1 MALLTDFGYTSE
13 QKMMR
18 ESLLKL
24 AQKELPVEKIRQL
37 DDEGLWPKQAY
48 DALAKAGWLGLPYP
62 EEYGGLNGSYKDL
75 AILLET
81 LSYHYACLGTT
92 YMTSAIY
99 AGLQLLHNGSEK
111 LKREYM
117 MPMIEGKIYLAFAL
131 TEPQTGSDAA
141 AIKTCAIR
149 KDGDYVL
156 SGQKWFITSAHVAD
170 YLVVVAKTD
179 PSAQPV
185 HKGFSIFLVDTK
197 AKGVSM
203 LPIKTMGR
211 HTTHTNQVYFDD
223 VRIPAENLIGEE
235 NRGWKLLMRG
245 LDLERMAIA
254 ACGAGNAQHAI
265 DIAQDYATQ
274 RIQFGVP
281 ISSHQ
286 VIQHKLADMRI
297 KAELA
302 RLVTYRTAEMLDAG
316 ADTRMETAIAKIVA
330 TDCDFE
336 CANIGMQIM
345 GGAGYS
351 MEHDMQRLFRDSRLG
366 PIGGG
371 SNEIQRNIM
380 AKLMGLV

>member
-1 MALLTDFGYTSE
+1 MPMLTDFGFTPE

-18 ESLLKL
+18 ESLLRL
-24 AQKELPVEKIRQL
+24 ARRELPDEEIRRI
-37 DDEGLWPKQAY
+37 DEEGGWPKAAY
-48 DALAKAGWLGLPYP
+48 DAMARDGWLGLIYP
-62 EEYGGLNGSYKDL
+62 EEYGGMGGSYKDL
-75 AILLET
+75 AVLLET

-92 YMTSAIY
+92 YMTSPIY
-99 AGLQLLHNGSEK
+99 SGLQLLHNGSEY
-111 LKREYM
+111 LKRNYM
-117 MPMIEGKIYLAFAL
+117 QPMLEGKNYMAFAL

-141 AIKTCAIR
+141 AIKTHAV
-149 KDGDYVL
+149 KKGGDYVL
-156 SGQKWFITSAHVAD
+156 SGQKWFITSAHMAD

-179 PSAQPV
+179 REAMPV
-185 HKGFSIFLVDTK
+185 HNGFSLFLVDAK
-197 AKGVSM
+197 APGVNM
-203 LPIKTMGR
+203 LPIKTLGR
-211 HTTHTNQVYFDD
+211 HTTHTNQIYFDE
-223 VRIPAENLIGEE
+223 VRVPADRLIGEE
-235 NRGWKLLMRG
+235 NKGWKKLMRG
-245 LDLERMAIA
+245 LNLERMAIA

-265 DIAQDYATQ
+265 DIATDYAKQ
-274 RIQFGVP
+274 RVQFGVP

-302 RLVTYRTAEMLDAG
+302 RLVTFRTAEMLDAG
-316 ADTRMETAIAKIVA
+316 EDTRMETAIAKIVA

-336 CANIGMQIM
+336 TANIGMQVM

-380 AKLMGLV
+380 AKLMGL

>member
-1 MALLTDFGYTSE
+1 MPMLTDFGFTPE

-24 AQKELPVEKIRQL
+24 ARRELPDQKIRQI
-37 DDEGLWPKQAY
+37 DEEGGWPQEAY
-48 DALAKAGWLGLPYP
+48 RAMARDGWLGLIYP
-62 EEYGGLNGSYKDL
+62 EEHGGLGGSYKDL
-75 AILLET
+75 AVLLET

-92 YMTSAIY
+92 YMTSPIY
-99 AGLQLLHNGSEK
+99 AGLQLLHNGSDY
-111 LKREYM
+111 LKRNYM
-117 MPMIEGKIYLAFAL
+117 EPMIRGENYMAFAL

-141 AIKTCAIR
+141 AIKTHAVR
-149 KDGDYVL
+149 RGGDYIL
-156 SGQKWFITSAHVAD
+156 SGQKWFITSAHMAD
-170 YLVVVAKTD
+170 YIVVVAKTD
-179 PSAQPV
+179 PEAMPI
-185 HKGFSIFLVDTK
+185 HGGFSLFLVD
-197 AKGVSM
+197 ARASGVSM
-203 LPIKTMGR
+203 LPIRTMGR
-211 HTTHTNQVYFDD
+211 HTTHTNQIYFDE
-223 VRIPAENLIGEE
+223 VRVPADRLIGEE

-245 LDLERMAIA
+245 LNLERMAIA

-265 DIAQDYATQ
+265 DIAMDYATQ
-274 RIQFGVP
+274 RVQFGVP

-302 RLVTYRTAEMLDAG
+302 RLVTFRTAEMLDAG
-316 ADTRMETAIAKIVA
+316 EDTRMETAIAKIVA

-336 CANIGMQIM
+336 AAHIGMQVM

-380 AKLMGLV
+380 AKLMGL

>member
-1 MALLTDFGYTSE
+1 MPMLTDFGFTPE

-24 AQKELPVEKIRQL
+24 AQKELPPEEIRRL
-37 DDEGLWPKQAY
+37 DEEGGWPKQAY
-48 DALAKAGWLGLPYP
+48 DALARDGWLGLVYP
-62 EEYGGLNGSYKDL
+62 ERYGGMAGSYKDM
-75 AILLET
+75 AVLLET

-92 YMTSAIY
+92 YMTSVIY
-99 AGLQLLHNGSEK
+99 AGLQLLHNGTEE
-111 LKREYM
+111 LRQQYM
-117 MPMIEGKIYLAFAL
+117 VPMLQGQIYLAFAL

-141 AIKTCAIR
+141 AIKTHAVR
-149 KDGDYVL
+149 RGGDYVI

-170 YLVVVAKTD
+170 HLVVVVKTD
-179 PSAQPV
+179 PQALPV
-185 HKGFSIFLVDTK
+185 HNGFSLFLVDTK
-197 AKGVSM
+197 APGVSM
-203 LPIKTMGR
+203 LPIRTMGR
-211 HTTHTNQVYFDD
+211 HTTHTNQVYFDE
-223 VRIPAENLIGEE
+223 VRVPAANLIGEE

-245 LDLERMAIA
+245 LNLERMAIA

-265 DIAQDYATQ
+265 DIARDYATQ
-274 RIQFGVP
+274 RVQFGVP

-302 RLVTYRTAEMLDAG
+302 RLVTYRTAELMDAG
-316 ADTRMETAIAKIVA
+316 EDARMETAIAKIVA

-336 CANIGMQIM
+336 NAHIGMQVM

-371 SNEIQRNIM
+371 SNEIQRNII
-380 AKLMGLV
+380 AKLMGI

>member
-1 MALLTDFGYTSE
+1 MPMLTDYGFTPE

-24 AQKELPVEKIRQL
+24 AQKELPAEEIRRM
-37 DDEGLWPKQAY
+37 DEEGGWPTQAY
-48 DALAKAGWLGLPYP
+48 QAMAKAGWLGLPYP
-62 EEYGGLNGSYKDL
+62 EKYGGLEGSYKDM
-75 AILLET
+75 AVLLET

-92 YMTSAIY
+92 YMTSVIY
-99 AGLQLLHNGSEK
+99 AGLQLLHNGTEEMR
-111 LKREYM
+111 LQYLV
-117 MPMIEGKIYLAFAL
+117 PMIQGQIYLAFAL

-141 AIKTCAIR
+141 AIKTHAVR
-149 KDGDYVL
+149 KGGDYFL
-156 SGQKWFITSAHVAD
+156 TGQKWFITSAHMAD
-170 YLVVVAKTD
+170 HLVVVAKTD
-179 PSAQPV
+179 PQAMPV
-185 HKGFSIFLVDTK
+185 HNGFSIFLVDAK

-203 LPIKTMGR
+203 LPIRTLGR
-211 HTTHTNQVYFDD
+211 HTTHTNQVYFDE
-223 VRIPAENLIGEE
+223 VRVPAENLIGEE

-245 LDLERMAIA
+245 LNLERMAIA

-265 DIAQDYATQ
+265 DIATDYAKQ
-274 RIQFGVP
+274 RVQFGVP

-302 RLVTYRTAEMLDAG
+302 RLVTFRTAEMMDAG
-316 ADTRMETAIAKIVA
+316 VDTRMETAIAKIVA
-330 TDCDFE
+330 TDCDFDN
-336 CANIGMQIM
+336 ANIGMQVM

-371 SNEIQRNIM
+371 SNEIQRNII
-380 AKLMGLV
+380 AKLMDL

>member
-1 MALLTDFGYTSE
+1 MPMLTDFGFTPE

-24 AQKELPVEKIRQL
+24 AQKELPPDEIRRL
-37 DDEGLWPKQAY
+37 DEEGGWPKQAY
-48 DALAKAGWLGLPYP
+48 QALAKAGWLGLPYP
-62 EEYGGLNGSYKDL
+62 EEYGGLAGSYKDM
-75 AILLET
+75 AVLLET

-92 YMTSAIY
+92 YMTSVIY
-99 AGLQLLHNGSEK
+99 AGLQLLHNGSEE
-111 LKREYM
+111 LKQEYM
-117 MPMIEGKIYLAFAL
+117 VPMIRGDLYLAFAL

-141 AIKTCAIR
+141 AIKTHAVKR
-149 KDGDYVL
+149 GGDYVL

-170 YLVVVAKTD
+170 HLVVVAKTD
-179 PSAQPV
+179 PQAMPV
-185 HKGFSIFLVDTK
+185 HNGFSIFLVDAK
-197 AKGVSM
+197 APGVSM
-203 LPIKTMGR
+203 LPIATMGR
-211 HTTHTNQVYFDD
+211 HTTHTNQVYFDE
-223 VRIPAENLIGEE
+223 VRVPASHLIGEE

-245 LDLERMAIA
+245 LNLERMAIA

-274 RIQFGVP
+274 RVQFGVP

-302 RLVTYRTAEMLDAG
+302 RLVTYRTAEMMDAG
-316 ADTRMETAIAKIVA
+316 EDTRMETAIAKIVA
-330 TDCDFE
+330 TDCDFDN
-336 CANIGMQIM
+336 ANIGMQVM

-380 AKLMGLV
+380 AKLMGL

>member
-1 MALLTDFGYTSE
+1 MPMLTDFGFTPE

-24 AQKELPVEKIRQL
+24 ARTELPEEKIRIM
-37 DDEGLWPKQAY
+37 DEEGGWPKQAY
-48 DALAKAGWLGLPYP
+48 DAMARDGWLGLIYP
-62 EEYGGLNGSYKDL
+62 EEYGGLNGTYKDL
-75 AILLET
+75 AVLLET

-92 YMTSAIY
+92 YMTSPIY
-99 AGLQLLHNGSEK
+99 AGLQLLHNGSEY
-111 LKREYM
+111 LKRNYM
-117 MPMIEGKIYLAFAL
+117 HPMIEGKNYMAFAL

-141 AIKTCAIR
+141 AIKTHAV
-149 KDGDYVL
+149 KKGGDYVL
-156 SGQKWFITSAHVAD
+156 SGQKWFITSAHMAD

-179 PSAQPV
+179 REAMPV
-185 HKGFSIFLVDTK
+185 HNGFSLFLVDAK
-197 AKGVSM
+197 AHGVSM
-203 LPIKTMGR
+203 LPIRTMGR
-211 HTTHTNQVYFDD
+211 HTTHTNQIYFDE
-223 VRIPAENLIGEE
+223 VRLPADRLIGEE
-235 NRGWKLLMRG
+235 NKGWKTLMRG
-245 LDLERMAIA
+245 LNLERMAIA

-265 DIAQDYATQ
+265 DIAVDYAKE
-274 RIQFGVP
+274 RVQFGVP

-302 RLVTYRTAEMLDAG
+302 RLVTFRTAEMLDAG
-316 ADTRMETAIAKIVA
+316 EDTRMETAIAKIVA

-336 CANIGMQIM
+336 TANIGIQVM

-366 PIGGG
+366 PLGGG

-380 AKLMGLV
+380 AKLMGL

>member
-1 MALLTDFGYTSE
+1 MPMLTDFGFTPE

-24 AQKELPVEKIRQL
+24 ARTELPEEKIRIM
-37 DDEGLWPKQAY
+37 DEEGGWPKQAY
-48 DALAKAGWLGLPYP
+48 DAMARDGWLGLIYP
-62 EEYGGLNGSYKDL
+62 EEYGGLNGTYKDL
-75 AILLET
+75 AVLLET

-92 YMTSAIY
+92 YMTSPIY
-99 AGLQLLHNGSEK
+99 AGLQLLHNGSEY
-111 LKREYM
+111 LKRNYM
-117 MPMIEGKIYLAFAL
+117 QPMIKGKNYMAFAL

-141 AIKTCAIR
+141 AIKTHAV
-149 KDGDYVL
+149 KKGGDYVL
-156 SGQKWFITSAHVAD
+156 SGQKWFITSAHMAD

-179 PSAQPV
+179 REAMPV
-185 HKGFSIFLVDTK
+185 HNGFSLFLVDAK
-197 AKGVSM
+197 AHGVSM
-203 LPIKTMGR
+203 LPIRTMGR
-211 HTTHTNQVYFDD
+211 HTTHTNQIYFDE
-223 VRIPAENLIGEE
+223 VRLPADRLIGEE
-235 NRGWKLLMRG
+235 NKGWKTLMRG
-245 LDLERMAIA
+245 LNLERMAIA

-265 DIAQDYATQ
+265 DIAVDYAKE
-274 RIQFGVP
+274 RVQFGVP

-302 RLVTYRTAEMLDAG
+302 RLVTFRTAEMLDAG
-316 ADTRMETAIAKIVA
+316 EDTRMETAIAKIVA

-336 CANIGMQIM
+336 TANIGIQVM

-366 PIGGG
+366 PLGGG

-380 AKLMGLV
+380 AKLMGL

>member
-1 MALLTDFGYTSE
+1 MPMLTDFGFTVE

-24 AQKELPVEKIRQL
+24 AQKELPPDEIRRL
-37 DDEGLWPKQAY
+37 DEDGSWPMQAY
-48 DALAKAGWLGLPYP
+48 KALAEAGWLGLPYP
-62 EEYGGLNGSYKDL
+62 EEYGGLAGSYKDL
-75 AILLET
+75 AVLLET

-92 YMTSAIY
+92 YMTSVIY
-99 AGLQLLHNGSEK
+99 AGLQLLHNGTEQ
-111 LKREYM
+111 LKQQYM
-117 MPMIEGKIYLAFAL
+117 VPMIQGKIYLAFAL

-141 AIKTCAIR
+141 AIKTHAVKR
-149 KDGDYVL
+149 DGDYVL
-156 SGQKWFITSAHVAD
+156 TGQKWFITSAHVAD
-170 YLVVVAKTD
+170 HLVVVAKTD
-179 PSAQPV
+179 PAAQPV
-185 HKGFSIFLVDTK
+185 HNGFSIFLVDAK
-197 AKGVSM
+197 AAGVSM

-211 HTTHTNQVYFDD
+211 HTTHTNQVYFDQ
-223 VRIPAENLIGEE
+223 VRVPASHLIGEE

-245 LDLERMAIA
+245 LNLERMAIA

-265 DIAQDYATQ
+265 DIAVDYATQ

-302 RLVTYRTAEMLDAG
+302 RLVTYRTAEMMDAG
-316 ADTRMETAIAKIVA
+316 VDARMETAIAKIVA
-330 TDCDFE
+330 TDCDFDS
-336 CANIGMQIM
+336 ANIGMQVM

-351 MEHDMQRLFRDSRLG
+351 MEHEMQRLFRDSRLG

-380 AKLMGLV
+380 AKLMGL

>member
-1 MALLTDFGYTSE
+1 MPMLTDFGFTPE

-24 AQKELPVEKIRQL
+24 AQKELPPDEIRRL
-37 DDEGLWPKQAY
+37 DEEAGWPTQAY
-48 DALAKAGWLGLPYP
+48 QALAKAGWLGLPYP
-62 EEYGGLNGSYKDL
+62 EQYGGMGGSYKDL
-75 AILLET
+75 AVLLET

-92 YMTSAIY
+92 YMTSVIY
-99 AGLQLLHNGSEK
+99 AGLQLLHNGSEQ
-111 LKREYM
+111 LKQEYM
-117 MPMIEGKIYLAFAL
+117 VPMIEGKLYLAFAL

-141 AIKTCAIR
+141 AIKTHAVR
-149 KDGDYVL
+149 KGGDYVL
-156 SGQKWFITSAHVAD
+156 TGQKWFITSAHMAD

-179 PSAQPV
+179 PQASPV
-185 HKGFSIFLVDTK
+185 HNGFSMFLVDAK

-203 LPIKTMGR
+203 LPIRTMGR
-211 HTTHTNQVYFDD
+211 HTTHTNQIYFDE
-223 VRIPAENLIGEE
+223 VRVPASHIIGEE

-245 LDLERMAIA
+245 LNLERMAIA

-265 DIAQDYATQ
+265 DVAKDYATQ
-274 RIQFGVP
+274 RVQFGVP

-286 VIQHKLADMRI
+286 VIQHKIADMRI

-302 RLVTYRTAEMLDAG
+302 RLVTYRTAEMMDAG
-316 ADTRMETAIAKIVA
+316 EDTRMETAIAKIVA
-330 TDCDFE
+330 TDCDFDN
-336 CANIGMQIM
+336 ANIGMQVM

-380 AKLMGLV
+380 AKLMGL

>member
-1 MALLTDFGYTSE
+1 MPMLTDFGFTPE

-24 AQKELPVEKIRQL
+24 AQKELPPDEIRRL
-37 DDEGLWPKQAY
+37 DEEAGWPTQAY
-48 DALAKAGWLGLPYP
+48 QALAKAGWLGLPYP
-62 EEYGGLNGSYKDL
+62 EEYGGMGGSYKDL
-75 AILLET
+75 AVLLET

-92 YMTSAIY
+92 YMTSVIY
-99 AGLQLLHNGSEK
+99 AGLQLLHNGSEQ
-111 LKREYM
+111 LKQEYM
-117 MPMIEGKIYLAFAL
+117 VPMIEGKLYLAFAL

-141 AIKTCAIR
+141 AIKTHAVR
-149 KDGDYVL
+149 KGGDYVL
-156 SGQKWFITSAHVAD
+156 SGQKWFITSAHMAD

-179 PSAQPV
+179 PQASPV
-185 HKGFSIFLVDTK
+185 HNGFSMFLVDAK

-203 LPIKTMGR
+203 LPIRTMGR
-211 HTTHTNQVYFDD
+211 HTTHTNQIYFDE
-223 VRIPAENLIGEE
+223 VRVPASHIIGEE

-245 LDLERMAIA
+245 LNLERMAIA

-265 DIAQDYATQ
+265 DIARDYATQ
-274 RIQFGVP
+274 RVQFGVP

-286 VIQHKLADMRI
+286 VIQHKIADMRI

-302 RLVTYRTAEMLDAG
+302 RLVTYRTAEMMDAG
-316 ADTRMETAIAKIVA
+316 EDTRMETAIAKIVA
-330 TDCDFE
+330 TDCDFDN
-336 CANIGMQIM
+336 ANIGMQVM

-380 AKLMGLV
+380 AKLMGL

>member
-1 MALLTDFGYTSE
+1 MPMLSDYGFTPE

-24 AQKELPVEKIRQL
+24 ARKELPDEKIRQM
-37 DDEGLWPKQAY
+37 DEESSWPVDAY
-48 DALAKAGWLGLPYP
+48 KAMARDGWLGLLYP
-62 EEYGGLNGSYKDL
+62 EEYGGLSGSYKDL
-75 AILLET
+75 AVLLET

-92 YMTSAIY
+92 YMTSVIY
-99 AGLQLLHNGSEK
+99 AGLQLLHNGSEQM
-111 LKREYM
+111 KRDYM
-117 MPMIEGKIYLAFAL
+117 VPMIQGKNYMAFAL

-141 AIKTCAIR
+141 AIKSHAVKR
-149 KDGDYVL
+149 GGDYIL
-156 SGQKWFITSAHVAD
+156 SGQKWFITSAHMAD

-179 PSAQPV
+179 PQATPV
-185 HKGFSIFLVDTK
+185 HNGFSMFLVDAK

-203 LPIKTMGR
+203 LPIRTMGR
-211 HTTHTNQVYFDD
+211 HTTHTNQIYFDE
-223 VRIPAENLIGEE
+223 VRVPAENIIGEE

-245 LDLERMAIA
+245 LNLERMAIA

-265 DIAQDYATQ
+265 DIAMNYAKE
-274 RIQFGVP
+274 RVQFGMP

-286 VIQHKLADMRI
+286 VIQHKIADMRI

-302 RLVTYRTAEMLDAG
+302 RLVTFRVAEMMDAG
-316 ADTRMETAIAKIVA
+316 EDTRMETAIAKIVA
-330 TDCDFE
+330 TDCDFDA
-336 CANIGMQIM
+336 ANIGMQVM

-380 AKLMGLV
+380 SKIMGL